1 LGDGTRVFACS
12 LPAKTFYFLKG
23 GKTLAITRERKAEML
38 EQYKAWISSS
48 RAPCGSAPNAI
59 DDKPGEVEGLSGL
72 ETTMGALLFVSALRV
87 GV

>member
-1 LGDGTRVFACS
+1 MIEAARGT
-12 LPAKTFYFLKG
+12 
-23 GKTLAITRERKAEML
+23 
-38 EQYKAWISSS
+38 
-48 RAPCGSAPNAI
+48 PCGSAPNAI